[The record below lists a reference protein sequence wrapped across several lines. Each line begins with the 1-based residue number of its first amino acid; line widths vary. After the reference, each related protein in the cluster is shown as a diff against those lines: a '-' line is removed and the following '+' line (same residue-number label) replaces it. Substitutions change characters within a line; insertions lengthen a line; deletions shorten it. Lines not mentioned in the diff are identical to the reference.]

1 MTYFSAPGI
10 KLDLSIENIKNV
22 VYRFYNIPPEMALST
37 SRKRNIIEPKQV
49 THSLCKELT
58 KERLANIGFNVGM
71 VDHATVL
78 NSIKRI
84 KNYCETDKIF
94 KIKIENIRKKLTM

>member
-10 KLDLSIENIKNV
+10 KLELTIENIKNI
-22 VYRFYNIPPEMALST
+22 VYGFYNIPPEMALST
-37 SRKRNIIEPKQV
+37 SRKRDIIEPKQV
-49 THSLCKELT
+49 THYLSKELT
-58 KERLANIGFNVGM
+58 KERLTDIGFNVGM

-84 KNYCETDKIF
+84 HNYCETDKIF
-94 KIKIENIRKKLTM
+94 KIKIENIRKMLTI